1 MGSEQH
7 ETMWRDVV
15 LGAVARGVAC
25 GIVRFVEWRGVIWGG
40 HDGGLWCVE
49 FFVIW
54 CLFACR

>member
-25 GIVRFVEWRGVIWGG
+25 GIVRFVELRGMIWGG
-40 HDGGLWCVE
+40 HDGGLWCME
-49 FFVIW
+49 FFVI
-54 CLFACR
+54 